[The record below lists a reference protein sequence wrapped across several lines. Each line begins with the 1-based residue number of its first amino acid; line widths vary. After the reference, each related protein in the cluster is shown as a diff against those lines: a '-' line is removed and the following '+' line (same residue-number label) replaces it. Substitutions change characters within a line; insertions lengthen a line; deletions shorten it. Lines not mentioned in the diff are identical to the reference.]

1 MNLSL
6 VVSRQC
12 LTGDSRTGRAFG
24 ILSFKCIL
32 QPKRKSSPTLI
43 FLLGL
48 ISMTFWMIMGCCW
61 GFGQYQFQVGAIG
74 LSVGKNPISPLQL
87 LHGTPCLSHPGKQ
100 APRGTESCRW
110 ALEKQKQSSW
120 LGW

>member
-43 FLLGL
+43 FCARDKKHSIKLTLRKLCEYGTVL
-48 ISMTFWMIMGCCW
+48 TT
-61 GFGQYQFQVGAIG
+61 
-74 LSVGKNPISPLQL
+74 GKMLPV
-87 LHGTPCLSHPGKQ
+87 TM
-100 APRGTESCRW
+100 
-110 ALEKQKQSSW
+110 
-120 LGW
+120 